1 MEYTYKDLYVLC
13 NIDAQVTFE
22 EKIPGQITVS
32 AHWDEM
38 TESAPLLTISWV
50 VPIVDIQYQWYPSCH
65 FDRALKADWS
75 NPIPSKISSSA
86 PVYACYN
93 AAGRNRMTIALSDA
107 RTKLGLRSGVH
118 EEDGTLH
125 CAAEIPLDATGVT
138 HDYSVTLYRDYDN
151 VSFAEALRRVTRWWE
166 EVCGMKP
173 MPVPDEARSAMY
185 SFWYSFHQAT
195 IAADV
200 EAECARAAA
209 LGLKSVIVDDG
220 WQTSDGSRGYAY
232 CGDWEPADTK
242 IPDMRE
248 HVAKVHALGLK
259 YILWYSVPFVGIC
272 SRHWEQFKDKLLAVR
287 NHNVGVLDPR
297 YPEVRSYLIDTYVN
311 ALKTWELDGFK
322 LDFIDSFRPDGA
334 LPAPTP
340 QMDYALVEPAVDRLM
355 TDVMKALRTIKPDI
369 LIEFRQSY
377 IGPVMRTFGNM
388 FRVGD
393 CPDDAISNRIGTV
406 DLRLLSGNTAVHSDM
421 LMWHKDE
428 KPEAAAL
435 QLLSVIFAVA
445 QVSVR
450 LDTLS
455 DDHRALITFWL
466 QFMSEHR
473 DLLLD
478 TPLEVEAPHNLYPLV
493 RAEKDGKAVIAL
505 YDGGRIVKIN
515 DDSREIWLLNATPEM
530 NQAICCEKKRHF
542 HVVLTDCCGRF
553 AGEYDLTAD
562 SLAAI
567 HIPVSGMAHLTEKE

>member
-1 MEYTYKDLYVLC
+1 MKYRFEDLRVDCASL
-13 NIDAQVTFE
+13 VRFE
-22 EKIPGQITVS
+22 NKAPGQIVINT
-32 AHWDEM
+32 HWKEVPQTDH
-38 TESAPLLTISWV
+38 TLAISWSIPV
-50 VPIVDIQYQWYPSCH
+50 VDIGFRWHPGCK
-65 FDRALKADWS
+65 FDRSLKADWYT
-75 NPIPSKISSSA
+75 PMQSKISSSA
-86 PVYACYN
+86 PVYSCYS
-93 AAGRNRMTIALSDA
+93 AAGRNRMTVALSDA
-107 RTKLGLRSGVH
+107 RTLLSIRAGVH
-118 EEDGTLH
+118 EEDGMH
-125 CAAEIPLDATGVT
+125 RFRVEIPLDKTGVT
-138 HDYSVTLYRDYDN
+138 HDYSVTLYRDYDD

-166 EVCGMKP
+166 KDCGMVP

-220 WQTSDGSRGYAY
+220 WQTGDNDRGYAY
-232 CGDWEPADTK
+232 CGDWEPAPVK
-242 IPDMRE
+242 IPDMKA
-248 HVAKVHALGLK
+248 HVARVHAMGLK
-259 YILWYSVPFVGIC
+259 YVLWYSVPFVGVH
-272 SRHWEQFKDKLLAVR
+272 SRHWERFKNKLLAVR
-287 NHNVGVLDPR
+287 DNNVGVLDPR
-297 YPEVRSYLIDTYVN
+297 YPEVRAYLIDTYVK
-311 ALKTWELDGFK
+311 ALKDWDLDGFK

-334 LPAPTP
+334 LPAPTAE
-340 QMDYALVEPAVDRLM
+340 MDHALVEPAVDRLM
-355 TDVMKALRTIKPDI
+355 TDVMRALKAIKPDI

-393 CPDDAISNRIGTV
+393 CPDDPISNRVGTI
-406 DLRLLSGNTAVHSDM
+406 DLRLLSGSTAVHSDM

-455 DDHRALITFWL
+455 DDHRALLTFWL
-466 QFMSEHR
+466 NFMREHH

-493 RAEKDGKAVIAL
+493 RAEKDTKAVIAL
-505 YDGGRIVKIN
+505 YDGGRIAKVN
-515 DDSREIWLLNATPEM
+515 ESSREIWLLNATPETDQGIFC
-530 NQAICCEKKRHF
+530 NGKRFF
-542 HVVLTDCCGRF
+542 HLELTDCCGRS
-553 AGEYDLTAD
+553 AGEYDLTVNG
-562 SLAAI
+562 LNAI
-567 HIPVSGMAHLTEKE
+567 SIPVSGMAHLTEQEQV